1 VRPRRPSLAGMAD
14 LWAVVVT
21 AAVFALLA
29 LIAKGAEKL

>member
-1 VRPRRPSLAGMAD
+1 MSRAEAGVAVTD

-29 LIAKGAEKL
+29 LIAKGADKL